1 MLPVDV
7 HARGVNVGV
16 GVGEGA
22 GGTSRLQPSLV
33 PREVKLSRPSTFSGK
48 KTEVDN
54 FIFEMTQYVDSVG
67 LGTGGTAC
75 RFVVSHLKGD
85 ALTWWRSYSGD
96 STRVFNT
103 LELDVLLDALKA
115 HFAEIDEEMKLRDRL
130 LNLRQTSSVTAYVTD
145 FRHLQLRLGS
155 NRVEDSMAFHL
166 FLTGLKAHVREKVM
180 MESPNSFED
189 LVLLAERVDQS
200 QWWRHR
206 DLGRGRS
213 VYGGRHVGS

>member
-1 MLPVDV
+1 M
-7 HARGVNVGV
+7 
-16 GVGEGA
+16 
-22 GGTSRLQPSLV
+22 
-33 PREVKLSRPSTFSGK
+33 SRPSTFSGK

-96 STRVFNT
+96 STRVFNI

-130 LNLRQTSSVTAYVTD
+130 LNLR
-145 FRHLQLRLGS
+145 
-155 NRVEDSMAFHL
+155 
-166 FLTGLKAHVREKVM
+166 
-180 MESPNSFED
+180 
-189 LVLLAERVDQS
+189 
-200 QWWRHR
+200 
-206 DLGRGRS
+206 
-213 VYGGRHVGS
+213 